1 MIIHAILSI
10 ITNGIIMFNG
20 IDYKFKISASGRIN
34 VIGEHVDYCGGK
46 VFPAAISLKNDVYI
60 RPNGTNRINLSWTT
74 LNETVS
80 LDIDKL
86 DSYRGLKYGNYQ
98 AGAACFL
105 KRAGFTISG
114 CDILSDCKIPF
125 GSGLSSSAAIEVS
138 TIKALLTLSGEYL
151 SDVDIAILAQ
161 KVEREYVGVNCG
173 IMDQYAS
180 ACGKRDSALILDC
193 KTLECEYVPF
203 NLKNCSLLIAN
214 CNKPHNL
221 IESKYNERRTEV
233 ERALDILKNKFD
245 ISCLADLTTEDFFST
260 EFLLDDT
267 LKKRARHVVCECERV
282 NLAKEAMISGN
293 LKELGRLLNAS
304 HASLRDLYEVTGS
317 ELDALQKAASENQ
330 YCLGSRMSGGGFGGC
345 TISLVLADK
354 IDVFKQTVIEK
365 YEKEIGYSP
374 TFYDVDISDGIT
386 VELL

>member
-1 MIIHAILSI
+1 
-10 ITNGIIMFNG
+10 MFNG

-74 LNETVS
+74 LNEEVS
-80 LDIDKL
+80 LDIEKL

-98 AGAACFL
+98 AGAAYFL
-105 KRAGFTISG
+105 KRAGFTVLG

-138 TIKALLTLSGEYL
+138 TIKALLALSDEYL
-151 SDVDIAILAQ
+151 SNVDIAILAQ

-180 ACGKRDSALILDC
+180 ACGKCDNALILDC

-203 NLKNCSLLIAN
+203 NLKNYSLLIAN

-221 IESKYNERRTEV
+221 IVSKYNERREEV
-233 ERALDILKNKFD
+233 ERALNILQSKFNL
-245 ISCLADLTTEDFFST
+245 SCLADLKTEDFDST
-260 EFLLDDT
+260 KSSLDDT
-267 LKKRARHVVCECERV
+267 LKKRVEHVVYECERV
-282 NLAKEAMISGN
+282 NLAKKAMISGD

-304 HASLRDLYEVTGS
+304 HASLRDLYEVTGK

-330 YCLGSRMSGGGFGGC
+330 YCLGARMIGGGFGGC
-345 TISLVLADK
+345 VISLVVADK
-354 IDVFKQTVIEK
+354 IEVFKEVVI
-365 YEKEIGYSP
+365 KEYVNKIGYPP